1 MANLKEIKMRIA
13 SVQKT
18 QQITKAMKMVAA
30 SRMKKATDAII
41 ATRPYAQKLHNIIQH
56 LEDTEL
62 AFGNQYL
69 EERELKKVLLIV
81 IAADRGLCGS
91 FNTNIRKKAIQTINE
106 YKNNGIDVSLITV
119 GKKSVE
125 FCRKFNVDIESEYA
139 DIFKSLH
146 FNTAEQVIEESKK
159 LFLNEEVDRVELIY
173 NEFQS
178 VVSQV
183 AVVDQVMPVRKEELE
198 NTDKDKNDYIYE
210 PSKVELLSTLLPK
223 YLNYHMWK
231 ALLESNA
238 SEQASKM
245 MAMENA
251 TNNAGD
257 LIKKLN
263 LTYNKIRQASITTEI
278 SEIVGGSEALKG

>member
-30 SRMKKATDAII
+30 SRMKKATDRII
-41 ATRPYAQKLHNIIQH
+41 AARPYAKKLHNIIQH

-62 AFGNQYL
+62 TFGNQYL
-69 EERELKKVLLIV
+69 EERELKRVLLVV

-125 FCRKFNVDIESEYA
+125 FCRKFNVDIEKEFL
-139 DIFKSLH
+139 DVFRSLD

-159 LFLNEEVDRVELIY
+159 MFLKEKVDRVELIY
-173 NEFQS
+173 NEYQS
-178 VVSQV
+178 VVSQI
-183 AVVDQVMPVRKEELE
+183 AVVDQIMPIRKEEK
-198 NTDKDKNDYIYE
+198 NNADKSDYIYE

-245 MAMENA
+245 MAMDNA

-263 LTYNKIRQASITTEI
+263 LTYNKIRQASITTQI